1 MPGHSQSAC
10 SDSPESE
17 SEPSDVE
24 STPGS
29 ASASAKAALVQA
41 AAVARA
47 ISDAISEGS
56 TRRGSGRGG
65 SACASKPQRSA
76 AHHQRCCTQLEGS
89 PQRQSGANACG
100 CGGGA

>member
-1 MPGHSQSAC
+1 MRSNTLIKREHTFLFSVLPDLAGPLSRMPDGMPGHSQSAC
-10 SDSPESE
+10 SESPESE

-47 ISDAISEGS
+47 ISSAISEG
-56 TRRGSGRGG
+56 
-65 SACASKPQRSA
+65 
-76 AHHQRCCTQLEGS
+76 
-89 PQRQSGANACG
+89 
-100 CGGGA
+100 